1 MGAKM
6 LSASMLVLKYT
17 VGVLVL
23 VSFCVQTVQNVPV
36 IKMHSQLFN
45 TKLDPGGGLLLNSDF
60 FMYNQPRHLA
70 SLIGTG
76 TDPVHPSPA
85 PKHKP
90 PSRATTVSDKTRAT
104 LKSDHPKAKSDT
116 KKAEKSDT
124 KKPELRK
131 PEKAKPDPKNRQ
143 PKRREDVKL
152 LEPPGGMSPELFA
165 LLQQYHAWTRPDDE
179 RQSEGPGTEKSG
191 GFRMAIF
198 PRHRSADDVIQPIRK
213 SDESLEDISRN
224 VQKIERKPDGEKGA
238 KDRLKTLQESV
249 DAILQDMI
257 GREDE
262 GSEPIRTNTTNQG
275 SENDDTVM
283 EKVRQTDIFA
293 IVYLGGFIGLVTFF
307 FILACSEI
315 FCQNCLY
322 RSASSLFLPQAQCTH
337 SYYSTPKPV
346 TPPPPYHLFAPP
358 QYMDI
363 VKDFDSSKANT
374 PGLVRIEAAK
384 GGKMTSGKA
393 TSGGKMTSSPN
404 PCGCACPSYNSAMQR
419 APQAGAP
426 QRTNLVSIINLDD
439 QPCPPYQVTPA
450 AAAYLNII
458 NENGRDVR
466 TGNVRGK
473 GDGGNW
479 EKSSTGKRTGEET
492 YKVHRIPTEM
502 SVCGCRTRESD
513 KVKSIPKTANLVKHS
528 LSFIERTAPQT
539 DSTFKNSVSFT
550 EPSYIERHFKTSPTE
565 KIESHFSPAEK
576 MNDVDRTALS
586 SFQEDSKQF
595 KQQLKTR
602 IRNSLSFSAS
612 PNCTDQLVNQ
622 VKHSVSYTERI
633 NAVTSDDH
641 LNLTNL
647 KQCNS
652 CFALR
657 SHSSLITLPD
667 TSTELNVN
675 AHRHQRFGNNRDEHK
690 HSGLI
695 TVPDTTEVLNV
706 NAHRHQRFGNNR
718 DQHTSGSVLNKNSL
732 AGNLLDT
739 SLINLS
745 NETFYLED
753 APNNRAPRHKTESGN
768 SSDANTDQTNTCPSI
783 DHNDQ
788 YNSSADSPVESNRVD
803 TSDTSKVRTN
813 RAAPD
818 NSNRISTSDTF
829 NSVTSHT
836 SNTVGAHTNGVGT
849 HTTVQ
854 ILESNSSSSVEP
866 NSSSSV
872 EPNSAGSVE
881 SNSSSSVEPNSTGSV
896 EPNSPGSVKSSH
908 KNLSGKIF
916 FIDDLDDEEFASLS
930 YNLLNDVVS

>member
-1 MGAKM
+1 
-6 LSASMLVLKYT
+6 
-17 VGVLVL
+17 
-23 VSFCVQTVQNVPV
+23 
-36 IKMHSQLFN
+36 
-45 TKLDPGGGLLLNSDF
+45 
-60 FMYNQPRHLA
+60 
-70 SLIGTG
+70 
-76 TDPVHPSPA
+76 
-85 PKHKP
+85 
-90 PSRATTVSDKTRAT
+90 
-104 LKSDHPKAKSDT
+104 
-116 KKAEKSDT
+116 
-124 KKPELRK
+124 
-131 PEKAKPDPKNRQ
+131 
-143 PKRREDVKL
+143 
-152 LEPPGGMSPELFA
+152 
-165 LLQQYHAWTRPDDE
+165 
-179 RQSEGPGTEKSG
+179 
-191 GFRMAIF
+191 
-198 PRHRSADDVIQPIRK
+198 
-213 SDESLEDISRN
+213 
-224 VQKIERKPDGEKGA
+224 
-238 KDRLKTLQESV
+238 
-249 DAILQDMI
+249 
-257 GREDE
+257 
-262 GSEPIRTNTTNQG
+262 
-275 SENDDTVM
+275 M

-393 TSGGKMTSSPN
+393 TSGGKMTSSPS

-426 QRTNLVSIINLDD
+426 QGTNLVSIINLDD

-473 GDGGNW
+473 GDGENW

-550 EPSYIERHFKTSPTE
+550 EPSYFGRHFKMSPTE

-576 MNDVDRTALS
+576 MNDADRTALS

-602 IRNSLSFSAS
+602 IRNSQSFSAS

-657 SHSSLITLPD
+657 SHCSLITLPD

-675 AHRHQRFGNNRDEHK
+675 AHRHQRFENNRDEHTSGLITVPDTTEVLNVNA
-690 HSGLI
+690 HRHQRFENNRDEHTSGLITVPDTTEVLNVNAHRHQRFENNRDEHTSGLITVPDTTEVLNVNAHRHQRFENNRDEHTSGLI

-753 APNNRAPRHKTESGN
+753 APNNGAPRHKTESGN

-803 TSDTSKVRTN
+803 TSHTSKVRTN

-829 NSVTSHT
+829 NSVTFHT
-836 SNTVGAHTNGVGT
+836 SNTVDAHTNGVGT

-866 NSSSSV
+866 NSIFYGNQITHYQIQPAMSSV
-872 EPNSAGSVE
+872 VRHRRGV
-881 SNSSSSVEPNSTGSV
+881 
-896 EPNSPGSVKSSH
+896 VKH
-908 KNLSGKIF
+908 G
-916 FIDDLDDEEFASLS
+916 
-930 YNLLNDVVS
+930 